1 MKRLQNE
8 IKNTKLQLQVDAS
21 NINLSAADKVL
32 ATQQAINHQID
43 LQTEKVKLATAAW
56 RQEVETTDA
65 QSAAAQRLQ
74 SNMLREQL
82 NLNKLQQQRVDSKKT
97 GVAKQSEK
105 SIENRLRE
113 KLGGIQEN
121 AGLIDAM
128 FGTQI
133 DTSLGLLLS
142 KISVVDSAMA
152 KLKAG
157 NFILG
162 DSRQKIS
169 LNRCRV

>member
-1 MKRLQNE
+1 MAKGQKVSELYLSLGIDLSELEADYVRADQSVASNMRRLQNE
-8 IKNTKLQLQVDAS
+8 INNTKLQLQVDAS

-32 ATQQAINHQID
+32 ATQQAINRQID

-56 RQEVETTDA
+56 RQEVEATDA

-82 NLNKLQQQRVDSKKT
+82 NLNKLQQQRVDSKT

-121 AGLIDAM
+121 AGLIVA
-128 FGTQI
+128 
-133 DTSLGLLLS
+133 
-142 KISVVDSAMA
+142 IS
-152 KLKAG
+152 
-157 NFILG
+157 
-162 DSRQKIS
+162 
-169 LNRCRV
+169 